1 MAVVLRREQVV
12 PVVMLVARRLRVEDL
27 VELVM
32 LVAQAQLVQQELLVQ
47 VQQMA

>member
-1 MAVVLRREQVV
+1 MVVVLRRERVV
-12 PVVMLVARRLRVEDL
+12 PVAGAISQ

-47 VQQMA
+47 AQQMV